1 MQLTIDKTQPT
12 KSAEHV
18 LEWLLDTLLGVA
30 VTLVIALFI
39 SAEQGGRHGPDAIAY
54 PFACGFVAL
63 MLIRRRLPVVALV
76 VTMFLLFAYYT
87 LGYPTIGLAVPI
99 FAALYSAS
107 EQGRTRAAIIVSVIL
122 VSVSTYFRIRDG
134 ESLAYLLGY
143 ELISAL
149 TLMAA
154 AIALGDSIRARRALS
169 AEQEHT
175 ARLIRQ
181 EYAYRAEQRVQAERV
196 QMARDLHDLLG
207 HSITVIAIQA
217 DVAVGSGRTVLIFRS
232 SARRTRVGR

>member
-1 MQLTIDKTQPT
+1 
-12 KSAEHV
+12 
-18 LEWLLDTLLGVA
+18 
-30 VTLVIALFI
+30 
-39 SAEQGGRHGPDAIAY
+39 
-54 PFACGFVAL
+54 
-63 MLIRRRLPVVALV
+63 
-76 VTMFLLFAYYT
+76 
-87 LGYPTIGLAVPI
+87 
-99 FAALYSAS
+99 
-107 EQGRTRAAIIVSVIL
+107 
-122 VSVSTYFRIRDG
+122 
-134 ESLAYLLGY
+134 
-143 ELISAL
+143 
-149 TLMAA
+149 MAA